1 MGPLDFI
8 KSSPLA
14 DAAGWVDVDKATL
27 QSTKFANVFSLGDA
41 SSLPTSKTAAAITA
55 EAPVLT
61 ENLSRLMETGK
72 IGEAAY
78 NGYASCPLT
87 VASDKVL
94 LAEFSGYTQAPM
106 ETFGKFGIDQRKP
119 SRLFMPL
126 VNNVFPY
133 AYFKYSLPGNWYGP
147 RGLIPPTYVPSV
159 VPS

>member
-1 MGPLDFI
+1 
-8 KSSPLA
+8 
-14 DAAGWVDVDKATL
+14 
-27 QSTKFANVFSLGDA
+27 VFS
-41 SSLPTSKTAAAITA
+41 
-55 EAPVLT
+55 
-61 ENLSRLMETGK
+61 
-72 IGEAAY
+72 
-78 NGYASCPLT
+78 
-87 VASDKVL
+87 
-94 LAEFSGYTQAPM
+94 FQPM